1 MVLSRLGKVFM
12 NKKDSI
18 AVFDSG
24 IGGLSVLRRLRE
36 VMPAENYLY
45 YGDSANAPYG
55 QKSREEIESLCENV
69 TEKLIREGIKCVVIA
84 CNTATSAAIGYLS
97 EKHPDLRFIGI
108 EPAVAWAAEELENPS
123 VLTLATN
130 YTIHGERYQN
140 SVKSLSGKGTF
151 TGKGAPGLVTFV
163 ESGVTDTSVTEECR
177 TYIRSLFDGIPSGP
191 DAIVLGCT
199 HFPFLSDTIRKE
211 AALYFGK
218 EPAMFD
224 AAVITARKTREYLLS
239 NDAQS
244 DRNEAGTVRLM
255 NSDPAKI
262 GLMKEL
268 YES

>member
-1 MVLSRLGKVFM
+1 M
-12 NKKDSI
+12 NKKDYI

-36 VMPAENYLY
+36 VMPNENYLY
-45 YGDSANAPYG
+45 YGDSLNAPYG
-55 QKSREEIESLCENV
+55 QKSREEIEALCSEV

-97 EKHPDLRFIGI
+97 ENYPDLQFIGI
-108 EPAVAWAAEELENPS
+108 EPAVGWAAEELENPS

-130 YTIHGERYQN
+130 YTIHGEMYQN

-177 TYIRSLFDGIPSGP
+177 TYIRSLFDGIPSEP

-199 HFPFLSDTIRKE
+199 HFPFLSDTIREE
-211 AALYFGK
+211 ASLYFGK
-218 EPAMFD
+218 APAMFD
-224 AAVITARKTREYLLS
+224 AAVITARKTREYLFS
-239 NDAQS
+239 IDAL
-244 DRNEAGTVRLM
+244 NEQKDAGKVLLL

>member
-1 MVLSRLGKVFM
+1 MVLCRLGKVFM

-36 VMPAENYLY
+36 VMPSENYLY

-55 QKSREEIESLCENV
+55 QKSREEIEALCAKV
-69 TEKLIREGIKCVVIA
+69 TEKLIREGIKCIVIA

-97 EKHPDLRFIGI
+97 EKYKDLRFIGI
-108 EPAVAWAAEELENPS
+108 EPAVAWAAEELGNPS

-130 YTIHGERYQN
+130 YTINGERYQN

-151 TGKGAPGLVTFV
+151 IGKGAPGLVTFV

-177 TYIRSLFDGIPSGP
+177 EYIRSLFEGIPSGP

-199 HFPFLSDTIRKE
+199 HFPFLSDTIREE
-211 AALYFGK
+211 AAFYFGK

-224 AAVITARKTREYLLS
+224 AAVITAGRTREYLLE
-239 NDAQS
+239 NDAL
-244 DRNEAGTVRLM
+244 NEQKERGTVRLM
-255 NSDPAKI
+255 NSDPEKI